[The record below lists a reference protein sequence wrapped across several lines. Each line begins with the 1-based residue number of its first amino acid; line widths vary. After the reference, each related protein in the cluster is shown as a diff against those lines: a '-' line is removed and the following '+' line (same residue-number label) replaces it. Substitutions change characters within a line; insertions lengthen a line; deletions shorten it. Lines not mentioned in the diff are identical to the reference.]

1 MSPVHLGI
9 GVVVAGLVA
18 AGFAIL
24 ELNASPDDQH
34 LAVQN
39 DFADA
44 DCRMDF
50 ANGARDAFSVRKGR
64 AHRKTYKAPREG
76 FINMRCATAT
86 KTSEGPGSF
95 HMRHGE
101 LTRLTLKA
109 DGTVEYAFERKS

>member
-1 MSPVHLGI
+1 MNPVHLGI
-9 GVVVAGLVA
+9 GAFIAALVVAG
-18 AGFAIL
+18 FAVL

-34 LAVQN
+34 LVVQD

-44 DCRMDF
+44 DCRLDF
-50 ANGARDAFSVRKGR
+50 ANGAHDTFSVSRGGEY
-64 AHRKTYKAPREG
+64 RKTYKAPREG

-86 KTSEGPGSF
+86 KTIEVPGSF

-109 DGTVEYAFERKS
+109 DGTAEYAFERAT

>member
-1 MSPVHLGI
+1 MNPVHLGI

-18 AGFAIL
+18 AGFAVL
-24 ELNASPDDQH
+24 EFNASPDDQH

-44 DCRMDF
+44 DCRLDF
-50 ANGARDAFSVRKGR
+50 VNGAHDTFSVRKGDEL
-64 AHRKTYKAPREG
+64 RKTYKAPREG
-76 FINMRCATAT
+76 FINMRCATAA
-86 KTSEGPGSF
+86 KTIDVPGSF

-109 DGTVEYAFERKS
+109 DGAAEYAFERII

>member
-9 GVVVAGLVA
+9 GVVIAGLVA
-18 AGFAIL
+18 AGFTVL

-50 ANGARDAFSVRKGR
+50 ANGARVAFSVRKGDE
-64 AHRKTYKAPREG
+64 HRKTYKAPREG

-86 KTSEGPGSF
+86 KTIEVPGSF
-95 HMRHGE
+95 DMRHGE
-101 LTRLTLKA
+101 LTRLILKA
-109 DGTVEYAFERKS
+109 DGTTEYTFGPKG